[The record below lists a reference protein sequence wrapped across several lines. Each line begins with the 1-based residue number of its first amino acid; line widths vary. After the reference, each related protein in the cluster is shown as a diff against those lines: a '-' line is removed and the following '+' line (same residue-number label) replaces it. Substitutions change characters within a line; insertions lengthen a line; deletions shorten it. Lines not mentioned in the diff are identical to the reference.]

1 VEAVEIDPIRTW
13 PGCAESALVV
23 LSWTNSARQEEEI
36 MSSSSYE
43 GGVGRRDVLCSG
55 GSAVFSS
62 LIAALLGGAKPA
74 RAQTLSGSVP
84 EVDRATV
91 RVVTDN
97 YHFALSPS
105 GKIGDVVVERVGFP
119 LSDKPPEKV
128 LLSEFGLSM
137 QLETQRGDETRSVLI
152 DFGYSSPTLLNNL
165 DILGIDPAKL
175 DALVLSHGHYD
186 HFGGLVGFLAATQGK
201 RKPKL
206 PLYIGG
212 EECFCSRQ
220 FTAGPT
226 PLNFGALDRK
236 AIAEADL
243 SVVAAE
249 GPAVVADHAFVTGH
263 IQRASFE
270 RVLSPTR
277 MKVGIDNGLGCYP
290 DKMPTD
296 RRPIDW
302 APDQF
307 DHEISTC
314 VNVKGRG
321 LVITTSCGHRGV
333 VNSAKQ
339 AMEVSGIRKIHAVVG
354 GFHLA
359 PHKEDYLRETMK
371 EMVALDVDYIVPMH
385 CTGEPFY
392 EMLKA
397 ELPKKVIRSYTGTK
411 FVFGT

>member
-1 VEAVEIDPIRTW
+1 
-13 PGCAESALVV
+13 
-23 LSWTNSARQEEEI
+23 

-105 GKIGDVVVERVGFP
+105 GKIGDVVVERIGFP

-186 HFGGLVGFLAATQGK
+186 HFGGMVGFLAATQGK

-277 MKVGIDNGLGCYP
+277 MKVGIDNGLGCFP

>member
-1 VEAVEIDPIRTW
+1 
-13 PGCAESALVV
+13 
-23 LSWTNSARQEEEI
+23 
-36 MSSSSYE
+36 MSHGSYE
-43 GGVGRRDVLCSG
+43 SGIGRRDILCSG
-55 GSAVFSS
+55 GSALFGS

-74 RAQTLSGSVP
+74 RAQTISGSVP

-91 RVVTDN
+91 HVVTDN

-105 GKIGDVVVERVGFP
+105 GKIGDVLVERIGFP

-137 QLETQRGDETRSVLI
+137 HLETQRGSDTRSVLI

-186 HFGGLVGFLAATQGK
+186 HFGGMVGFLAATQGK

-220 FTAGPT
+220 FTAGPI

-243 SVVAAE
+243 SVIAAE

-263 IQRASFE
+263 IQRATFE

-277 MKVGIDNGLGCYP
+277 MKVGIDNGLGCFP
-290 DKMPTD
+290 DKMPAD
-296 RRPIDW
+296 RRSIDW

-339 AMEVSGIRKIHAVVG
+339 ALAVSGIRKVHAVVG

-359 PHKEDYLRETMK
+359 PHTEDYLRQTMK
-371 EMVALDVDYIVPMH
+371 ELVDLDVDYIVPMH

-411 FVFGT
+411 LVFGT